1 MENTL
6 FRGLQ
11 LFGEGAAPV
20 GEGAAHEAAPQ
31 AAPEEAPREQAQD
44 PELRRQELARRQMDL
59 WESQAQAARQLYPR
73 LDLNAEARDP
83 RFRQLLGAGVEVGDA
98 YLVLHKDEILP
109 AAMRRAAQEVERRLT
124 GRLMAGDVRPPE
136 NGIGPQST
144 AVTRTAV
151 SQLTRADREDI
162 RRRAARG
169 EKIRF

>member
-73 LDLNAEARDP
+73 LDLNA
-83 RFRQLLGAGVEVGDA
+83 
-98 YLVLHKDEILP
+98 
-109 AAMRRAAQEVERRLT
+109 
-124 GRLMAGDVRPPE
+124 
-136 NGIGPQST
+136 
-144 AVTRTAV
+144 
-151 SQLTRADREDI
+151 
-162 RRRAARG
+162 
-169 EKIRF
+169 